1 MLWYSARYLLLV
13 LYSLLLSVPFMLM
26 FSTPCVRCGAC

>member
-1 MLWYSARYLLLV
+1 MLWRSARYLLLV

-26 FSTPCVRCGAC
+26 FSTPCVPYGGC